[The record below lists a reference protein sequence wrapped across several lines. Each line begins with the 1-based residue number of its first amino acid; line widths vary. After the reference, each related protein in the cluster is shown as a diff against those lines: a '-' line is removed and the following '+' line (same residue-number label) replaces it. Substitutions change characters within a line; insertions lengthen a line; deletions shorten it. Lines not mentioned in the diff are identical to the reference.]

1 MSWFSSKR
9 PPPTQPHPGPALPA
23 LNGRFQLGVRL
34 GEGGGSVVQEAVDLR
49 TGNTVAVKLVRLPA
63 DLSANQRQEWAARL
77 HREAALARRL
87 EHPDIVAVYEAGL
100 QGQQAWL
107 AMEKVRGVDL
117 SRYTHPQRQLPEN
130 LVLHIGARVAAALA
144 HAHAQGVV
152 HRDLKPANV
161 IVNLA
166 AGQVKLA
173 DFGVARD
180 ASAALTRTG
189 LSLGTPAYMAPEQ
202 LAGEPANAASDAY
215 ALGVML
221 FELLAGCRPHE
232 ADTLGALL
240 QSMVNGPPATLGNLR
255 PDLPHSAVD
264 AVQSLLAKKP
274 ADRPADLDAWA
285 VHTAALAAV
294 MTRVMAPIHP
304 PTCEPAGLGSDAQ
317 SASISPLSTPPPQ
330 RPA

>member
-9 PPPTQPHPGPALPA
+9 PPAAQPPSPDSTTLP
-23 LNGRFQLGVRL
+23 LNGRYQLGARL
-34 GEGGGSVVQEAVDLR
+34 GEGGGSQVYEAVDLR
-49 TGNTVAVKLVRLPA
+49 TGSTVAVKRIHLPA
-63 DLSANQRQEWAARL
+63 DLSDDQRHEWMSRL

-87 EHPDIVAVYEAGL
+87 EHPDIVAVFEAGL

-107 AMEKVRGVDL
+107 AMERVRGIDL
-117 SRYTHPQRQLPEN
+117 GRYTQPQRRLPEN
-130 LVLHIGARVAAALA
+130 LVLRIGARVAAALA
-144 HAHAQGVV
+144 HAHAHGVV

-180 ASAALTRTG
+180 TDAALTRTG

-202 LAGEPANAASDAY
+202 LAGAPASAASDAY

-221 FELLAGCRPHE
+221 FELLTSRRPHE

-240 QSMVNGPPATLGNLR
+240 KATASQPPAALAALR
-255 PDLPHSAVD
+255 PDLPASAVA
-264 AVQSLLAKKP
+264 AVESLLARRP
-274 ADRPADLDAWA
+274 DDRPADLDAWA
-285 VHTAALAAV
+285 SHVATLAALMTRLMAPTAA
-294 MTRVMAPIHP
+294 T
-304 PTCEPAGLGSDAQ
+304 GL
-317 SASISPLSTPPPQ
+317 
-330 RPA
+330 